1 MLGPIVT
8 KKNKRAL
15 GLKEGTENDRKV
27 AMHRANRS
35 DKIPAVHRAQKLHH
49 PWNAKHLKKY
59 Y

>member
-1 MLGPIVT
+1 MLGAIVT
-8 KKNKRAL
+8 EKNKRAP
-15 GLKEGTENDRKV
+15 GLKEGTKNDRKV
-27 AMHRANRS
+27 AMHRADRS